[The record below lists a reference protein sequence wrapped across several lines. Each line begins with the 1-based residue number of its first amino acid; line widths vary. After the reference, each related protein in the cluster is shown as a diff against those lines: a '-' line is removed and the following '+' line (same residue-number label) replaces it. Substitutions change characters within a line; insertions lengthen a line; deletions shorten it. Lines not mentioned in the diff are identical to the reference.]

1 MAAVAKTAADLAAAR
16 VALDEQVRRFA
27 RNWLGRE
34 LDDAEHT
41 QLTIFLAALDSDSR
55 DQASNLP
62 IGGGGLRGQAGNT
75 VDSERQRIQNL
86 IRQTLGR
93 TQTAIIGNANAERAA
108 ETAVLGAVERASSLQ
123 DLRPPKPAAATPEQR
138 DDPLIAQIA
147 GRLTELIK
155 IEVEK
160 CFQEQFGPLAL
171 QLQAVIEAAR
181 SSGLLPK
188 GDADSPGESGADG
201 GASASSSA
209 SGNAAGASAA
219 TAATTTSGTN
229 ASATS
234 GAAPSGAAASGRP
247 SSGSTPSGGATSGST
262 TSGGAPSG
270 SSPSGSSPS
279 GSSPSGTAPSNSS
292 ASSSGTSATAASAGS
307 SSVVATTAAAPTTNE
322 TASATAATDSA
333 ATTENTG
340 KTASADVSADAL
352 KSS

>member
-62 IGGGGLRGQAGNT
+62 IGGGLRGQAGNT

-201 GASASSSA
+201 GASASSSTSGSAA
-209 SGNAAGASAA
+209 SAGAA
-219 TAATTTSGTN
+219 TAATAASGTD

-234 GAAPSGAAASGRP
+234 GAAPSGAAASGSTP
-247 SSGSTPSGGATSGST
+247 SRSTPSGGATSGGA
-262 TSGGAPSG
+262 TSGSATSG
-270 SSPSGSSPS
+270 SATSGSAT
-279 GSSPSGTAPSNSS
+279 SGTAPS
-292 ASSSGTSATAASAGS
+292 SSSTSTTAASAGS
-307 SSVVATTAAAPTTNE
+307 SSVGATSAAAPTTNE
-322 TASATAATDSA
+322 TTSATAATDSA
-333 ATTENTG
+333 STAENTG
-340 KTASADVSADAL
+340 KTASADVSADAP